1 MMNTYL
7 SDDKLNYFRE
17 KLDKMKTETEKM
29 IHSNN
34 NESPNDAIQE
44 LSDYGNHP
52 ADLGTEQ
59 FEQERDAGLENAHR
73 KQLREIKDALERIEN
88 KTYGISELSQKPIPE
103 ERLEAMPTARMLVDE
118 ESQSGNNN

>member
-73 KQLREIKDALERIEN
+73 NQLREIKDALERIEN
-88 KTYGISELSQKPIPE
+88 KRHSLNGKN
-103 ERLEAMPTARMLVDE
+103 A
-118 ESQSGNNN
+118 